1 MWLRGPLVPVI
12 VTEYSPA
19 VPLQDNDDVVAPP
32 MLVGLRVHVRPR
44 TEVGRLRLTM
54 PDHPLSGTA
63 DIAEAPCAPA
73 FTGTLDGFGDR
84 AKSWTVTRRV
94 AGCER
99 DPLVPVTVTVYVL
112 AVGELQDKV
121 EVALAP
127 AAGVTL
133 AGLRLQLIPVLG
145 TNDAV
150 RLTTPLKRF

>member
-1 MWLRGPLVPVI
+1 MWLRDPLVPVT

-19 VPLQDNDDVVAPP
+19 VPLQDNDDVVAPL

-44 TEVGRLRLTM
+44 TEGGKLRLTI
-54 PDHPLSGTA
+54 PDHPLRGTA
-63 DIAEAPCAPA
+63 DIAEAPWAPA
-73 FTGTLDGFGDR
+73 FTGTLEGFGDS

-94 AGCER
+94 ARCER